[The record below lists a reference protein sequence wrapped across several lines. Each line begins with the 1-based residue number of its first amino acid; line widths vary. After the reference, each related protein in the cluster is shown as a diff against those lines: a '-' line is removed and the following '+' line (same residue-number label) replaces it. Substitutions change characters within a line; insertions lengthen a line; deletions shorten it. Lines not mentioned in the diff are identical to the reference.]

1 MRILLALAL
10 GLGLLSL
17 PGISI
22 HSAKA
27 QAVPYPGS
35 PGSPYT
41 TGSLKRHKPAATHHA
56 RKVRVRGHK
65 VKKAQER

>member
-1 MRILLALAL
+1 MRKLLASIL
-10 GLGLLSL
+10 GLGLLA
-17 PGISI
+17 GVTISV
-22 HSAKA
+22 ANA
-27 QAVPYPGS
+27 QSTFYPGS